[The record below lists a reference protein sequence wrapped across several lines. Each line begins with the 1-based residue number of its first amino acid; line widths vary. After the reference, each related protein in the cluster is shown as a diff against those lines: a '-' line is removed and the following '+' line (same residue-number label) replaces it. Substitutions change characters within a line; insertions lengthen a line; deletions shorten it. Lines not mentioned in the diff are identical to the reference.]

1 MEWTSVKKGWVY
13 QRKKH
18 LLLPTSWS
26 PKYVVLY
33 SGPVPALAVYEQR
46 SDAMPPYAPLLHLEL
61 TGGHVSVSTAHGSSN
76 GGGFWAGLSQSVAS
90 RRASI
95 TSALSRRGSFRDLNA
110 AAASDAES
118 QKSKSYK
125 ERVLDEQ
132 GFMIHREPVDGQ
144 PGLKL
149 CFATESREERD
160 AWMTEISMIIDQA
173 NRKSINAAAN
183 IFSKPQAS
191 SGETELNRE
200 MQALTVRSESS
211 DLSIMCCGV
220 KILDH
225 RTVKQMLKHAQVNS
239 GEERWDD
246 EESDEE
252 EIHTSQ
258 ILESS
263 NSRISPNA
271 LVPGMLNEE
280 ISIYSYLFR

>member
-61 TGGHVSVSTAHGSSN
+61 SGGHVSVTTAHGSSS
-76 GGGFWAGLSQSVAS
+76 GGGFWASLSQGVSS

-110 AAASDAES
+110 AAASDNE
-118 QKSKSYK
+118 KSKPYK

-160 AWMTEISMIIDQA
+160 AWMAEISMLIDQV
-173 NRKSINAAAN
+173 NRKAVNAAAKL
-183 IFSKPQAS
+183 FSKPQTA

-200 MQALTVRSESS
+200 MQALAVRSPSN

-225 RTVKQMLKHAQVNS
+225 RTVKQMLKQAKVNS
-239 GEERWDD
+239 GEDQWDED
-246 EESDEE
+246 ESADEE

-263 NSRISPNA
+263 NSRLSPNA
-271 LVPGMLNEE
+271 LVPGNNTVLW
-280 ISIYSYLFR
+280 SR